1 MAQRIKVLI
10 NAIKDQALNIKTYEL
25 VSPDGEPL
33 PPFTPGAH
41 IDFFLPDGLIRQY
54 SLSNSAQER
63 NRYVVGIQK
72 EEHGRGGSRLIHDQ
86 FKVGDAVEISAPR
99 NNFTLDETAQ
109 RYKLIA
115 GGIGITPIMSMA
127 RRLKA
132 IDKPFQLHYACRNEQ
147 RAAFLEELKSSE
159 LSKHVVFSYD
169 DVHGPLNT
177 LVLFGR
183 PEPDVKI
190 YCCGPTGLMDA
201 VKFATSSWAEGSVR
215 FEHFSA
221 SEDSGP
227 RDDDGSFEIIIQS
240 TGRVLKVPAD
250 KSILSVLEENGFF
263 IDHACCEGICG
274 TCETGMIHGEAD
286 HRDMILTEAE
296 KKENQQIM
304 VCCSRAKT
312 PTLTLDL

>member
-25 VSPDGEPL
+25 VSSDGEPL
-33 PPFTPGAH
+33 PPFSPGAH
-41 IDFFLPDGLIRQY
+41 IDFFLPNDLIRQY
-54 SLSNSAQER
+54 SLSNSANER

-72 EEHGRGGSRLIHDQ
+72 EEQGRGGSRLIHDH
-86 FKVGDAVEISAPR
+86 FKVGDEVEISPPR
-99 NNFTLDETAQ
+99 NNFELDETAQ

-127 RRLKA
+127 RQLKA
-132 IDKPFQLHYACRNEQ
+132 IGKPFQLYYACRNEQ
-147 RAAFLEELKSSE
+147 RAAFLEELRSTE
-159 LSKHVVFSYD
+159 LSKHVVLSYD

-177 LVLFGR
+177 LTLFGR
-183 PEPDVKI
+183 AEPNVQI
-190 YCCGPTGLMDA
+190 YCCGPTGLMGA
-201 VKFATSSWAEGSVR
+201 VKSATRSWPAESVR

-221 SEDSGP
+221 SEDTGP
-227 RDDDGSFEIIIQS
+227 RDNDGSFEVIIQS
-240 TGRVLKVPAD
+240 TGRVLQIPAD
-250 KSILSVLEENGFF
+250 KSILSVLEENGIF

-274 TCETGMIHGEAD
+274 TCETGLIDGEAD

-296 KKENQQIM
+296 KQENQQIM